1 MLFFHCL
8 LLKKA
13 EALEKLLWCTDD
25 IGQRLLD
32 FFFYITNR
40 RLKLISKVEKLY
52 TYSHKLRLSSLHLIK
67 NEHFANKSS
76 RISHGSFL

>member
-1 MLFFHCL
+1 MLFFRCL
-8 LLKKA
+8 LLKEA

-40 RLKLISKVEKLY
+40 RLKLISKNDRELKY
-52 TYSHKLRLSSLHLIK
+52 YILILI
-67 NEHFANKSS
+67 N
-76 RISHGSFL
+76 